1 MSTIALRRLC
11 RPLALASACAL
22 ISVSSVG
29 AANGVASGKV
39 GLIDAGTQA
48 FGFSASTNLWTP
60 RNLDSPAAVLLSGE
74 FLGYIRTQ
82 AKILLYNSTND
93 RWVAATYAGTPLGEE
108 VEGATGVFWST
119 TTLYGSAAHWTVWK
133 TTPVP
138 SGETPIGGGSAGSF
152 GLVWSS
158 QNALAFHAAPGTW
171 ISQALDGP
179 CLGGIASDG
188 LGLVWTPT
196 SAYSF
201 DPALGTWTHLD
212 LGATNG
218 VSVAGS
224 GDVALV
230 WGDAEAQAYS
240 GVLGSWFPYTDA
252 GAIEGGAASGEIGL
266 FWSAAR
272 ALLLQ
277 RQPRSLELDRPAG
290 SERDRCGRSFREPA
304 SSRDPPLA
312 VGASVSR
319 ARPGD
324 GAGATLD
331 PAGREVR
338 AGDVGPG
345 SSERWDRSSSG
356 APLTAGVYWLEARRA
371 GRVESRRAVILGS

>member
-48 FGFSASTNLWTP
+48 FGFSASTNHWTP

-138 SGETPIGGGSAGSF
+138 ERGDADRGGSAGSF

-230 WGDAEAQAYS
+230 WGMRRRRPTR
-240 GVLGSWFPYTDA
+240 GSRKLVSLHRRRSDRRRC
-252 GAIEGGAASGEIGL
+252 GERRDRTLLERG
-266 FWSAAR
+266 SR
-272 ALLLQ
+272 LLLQ

-324 GAGATLD
+324 GAGAT
-331 PAGREVR
+331 PR
-338 AGDVGPG
+338 
-345 SSERWDRSSSG
+345 
-356 APLTAGVYWLEARRA
+356 
-371 GRVESRRAVILGS
+371 SRRARSSGGGCRAGFERALGSLLVRRPAHGRGLLARSVARGGSSRDVR

>member
-1 MSTIALRRLC
+1 MSTTALRRLC

-22 ISVSSVG
+22 ISASSLG

-158 QNALAFHAAPGTW
+158 QTALAFHAAPGTW

-272 ALLLQ
+272 AYCFNANLGLWSWIDLPGVSAIAAVDPAESLL
-277 RQPRSLELDRPAG
+277 RLETHP
-290 SERDRCGRSFREPA
+290 GRSELHFRV
-304 SSRDPPLA
+304 L
-312 VGASVSR
+312 GQGT
-319 ARPGD
+319 ARVRL
-324 GAGATLD
+324 LD

-345 SSERWDRSSSG
+345 SSELWDRSSSG
-356 APLTAGVYWLEARRA
+356 APLAAGVYWLEARRA
-371 GRVESRRAVILGS
+371 GRIDSRRAVILGS